1 MDYRQELIELALSAR
16 QAARELAV
24 ASTETK
30 NAAIMAISDAL
41 ITQQAEILA
50 ANEKDIQA
58 GEKKGLTQ
66 ALLDR
71 LLLTPERI
79 VAISQAAKEVVDLPD
94 PIGSVIRGSK
104 RPNGLQ
110 VNQVRVPLGVI
121 GMIYEA
127 RPNVTVD
134 AAILAIKS
142 GNTCLLKG
150 GSEAFETNMV
160 LAQVIQGAIA
170 PFIPK
175 TAVNFIAHTDRAV
188 VTALIQL
195 HGYIDVVVPR
205 GSQRLISAVVE
216 NATVPTI
223 ETGVGICHTFVD
235 ESADLTM
242 ALKIVENA
250 KVQRPAVCNS
260 LETILVHEGVAR
272 NFLPQLIENFSHHRV
287 EIRGCE
293 RVQAMID
300 VNLATDED
308 WDTEYLDL
316 IVSVKVVD
324 TLDMAMQHI
333 HEHGSHHS
341 EAIITN
347 DFANS
352 QRFLTEVDAA
362 AVYVNASTRFTDG
375 GELGYGAELGISTQ
389 KLHARGP
396 LGLSEL
402 TTNKYQIIGNGQIR
416 S

>member
-1 MDYRQELIELALSAR
+1 MNYRQELIELAVGAR
-16 QAARELAV
+16 SAARVLATV
-24 ASTETK
+24 STETK
-30 NAAIMAISDAL
+30 NMAIAAIAQAL
-41 ITQQAEILA
+41 EENQQQILA
-50 ANEKDIQA
+50 ANAKDIAA
-58 GEKKGLTQ
+58 GEAKGLTK
-66 ALLDR
+66 ALIDR
-71 LLLTPERI
+71 LLLTPDRI
-79 VAISQAAKEVVDLPD
+79 SDIAQAAREVIELPD

-142 GNTCLLKG
+142 GNACLLKG
-150 GSEAFETNMV
+150 GSEAFETNLV
-160 LAQVIQGAIA
+160 LSQLIQAAIA
-170 PFIPK
+170 PYIPQ
-175 TAVNFIAHTDRAV
+175 TAVNFIAYTDRAV

-195 HGYIDVVVPR
+195 HGYLDVVVPR

-223 ETGVGICHTFVD
+223 ETGIGICHTYVD
-235 ESADLTM
+235 ASADLPM
-242 ALKIVENA
+242 ALAIVENA

-260 LETILVHEGVAR
+260 LETILVHEAIASQ
-272 NFLPQLIENFSHHRV
+272 FLPQLLACFTTLGV

-293 RVQAMID
+293 RTQAMIP
-300 VNLATDED
+300 VVPATAED

-316 IVSVKVVD
+316 IVSVKIVAD
-324 TLDMAMQHI
+324 INGAIEHI
-333 HEHGSHHS
+333 FQHGSKHS

-352 QRFLTEVDAA
+352 QQFLAEVDAA

-375 GELGYGAELGISTQ
+375 GALGYGAELGISTQ

-402 TTNKYQIIGNGQIR
+402 TTNKYQIIGTGQVR
-416 S
+416 

>member
-1 MDYRQELIELALSAR
+1 MDYRQELITLAVGAR
-16 QAARELAV
+16 AAARVLAT

-30 NAAIMAISDAL
+30 NQAIAAIAQAL
-41 ITQQAEILA
+41 EMNQEQILA
-50 ANEKDIQA
+50 ANAKDIVA
-58 GEKKGLTQ
+58 GEAKGLTK

-79 VAISQAAKEVVDLPD
+79 AGIAQAAREVIELPD

-150 GSEAFETNMV
+150 GSEAFETNLV
-160 LAQVIQGAIA
+160 LAQIIQTAIA
-170 PFIPK
+170 PYIPA
-175 TAVNFIAHTDRAV
+175 TAVNFIAYTDRAV

-195 HGYIDVVVPR
+195 HGYLDVVVPR

-223 ETGVGICHTFVD
+223 ETGIGICHTFID
-235 ESADLTM
+235 ASADLTM
-242 ALKIVENA
+242 ALTIVENA

-260 LETILVHEGVAR
+260 LETILVHEEIA
-272 NFLPQLIENFSHHRV
+272 NQFLPQLAARFTTLGV

-293 RVQAMID
+293 RTQAIISA
-300 VNLATDED
+300 VPATAED

-316 IVSVKVVD
+316 IVSIKVVND
-324 TLDMAMQHI
+324 VNGAIEHI
-333 HEHGSHHS
+333 FAHGSKHS

-347 DFANS
+347 DFGNS
-352 QRFLTEVDAA
+352 QQFLAEVDAA

-416 S
+416 

>member
-1 MDYRQELIELALSAR
+1 MDYRQELIELALGAR
-16 QAARELAV
+16 RAARELAV

-30 NAAIMAISDAL
+30 NAAIGAIATSL
-41 ITQQAEILA
+41 ISNQAEILA

-58 GEKKGLTQ
+58 GTTKGLTQ

-71 LLLTPERI
+71 LVLTPERI
-79 VAISQAAKEVVDLPD
+79 KAIAQAANEVIELPD
-94 PIGSVIRGSK
+94 PIGSMIQGSK

-150 GSEAFETNMV
+150 GSEAFETNKV
-160 LAQVIQGAIA
+160 LATVIQTAIA

-223 ETGVGICHTFVD
+223 ETGIGICHTYVD
-235 ESADLTM
+235 ASADLTM
-242 ALKIVENA
+242 ALRIVENA

-260 LETILVHEGVAR
+260 LETILVHEAVAEQ
-272 NFLPQLIENFSHHRV
+272 FLPQLSKCFNAAGV

-293 RVQAMID
+293 RVQAMIE
-300 VNLATDED
+300 VTPATAED

-316 IVSVKVVD
+316 IVSVRVVND
-324 TLDMAMQHI
+324 LEMAMEHI
-333 HEHGSHHS
+333 QRHGSHHS

-347 DFANS
+347 DFSNS
-352 QRFLTEVDAA
+352 QRFLAEVDAA
-362 AVYVNASTRFTDG
+362 AIYVNASTRFTDG

-416 S
+416 

>member
-1 MDYRQELIELALSAR
+1 MNYRQELIELAVGAR
-16 QAARELAV
+16 SAARVLATV
-24 ASTETK
+24 STETK
-30 NAAIMAISDAL
+30 NMAIAAIAQAL
-41 ITQQAEILA
+41 EENQQQILA
-50 ANEKDIQA
+50 ANAKDIAA
-58 GEKKGLTQ
+58 GEAKGLTK
-66 ALLDR
+66 ALIDR
-71 LLLTPERI
+71 LLLTPDRI
-79 VAISQAAKEVVDLPD
+79 SDIAQAAREVIELPD

-142 GNTCLLKG
+142 GNACLLKG
-150 GSEAFETNMV
+150 GSEAFETNLV
-160 LAQVIQGAIA
+160 LSQLIQAAIA
-170 PFIPK
+170 PYIPQ
-175 TAVNFIAHTDRAV
+175 TAVNFIAYTDRAV

-195 HGYIDVVVPR
+195 HGYLDVVVPR

-223 ETGVGICHTFVD
+223 ETGIGICHTYVD
-235 ESADLTM
+235 ASADLTM
-242 ALKIVENA
+242 ALAIVENA

-260 LETILVHEGVAR
+260 LETILVHEAIASQ
-272 NFLPQLIENFSHHRV
+272 FLPQLLARFTTLGV

-293 RVQAMID
+293 RTQAMIP
-300 VNLATDED
+300 VVPATAKD

-316 IVSVKVVD
+316 IVSVKIVAD
-324 TLDMAMQHI
+324 INGAIEHI
-333 HEHGSHHS
+333 FQHGSKHS

-352 QRFLTEVDAA
+352 QQFLAEVDAA

-375 GELGYGAELGISTQ
+375 GALGYGAELGISTQ

-402 TTNKYQIIGNGQIR
+402 TTNKYQIIGTGQVR
-416 S
+416 

>member
-1 MDYRQELIELALSAR
+1 MNYRQELIELAVGAR
-16 QAARELAV
+16 SAARVLATV
-24 ASTETK
+24 STETK
-30 NAAIMAISDAL
+30 NMAIAAIAQAL
-41 ITQQAEILA
+41 EENQQQILA
-50 ANEKDIQA
+50 ANAKDIAA
-58 GEKKGLTQ
+58 GEAKGLTK
-66 ALLDR
+66 ALIDR
-71 LLLTPERI
+71 LLLTPDRI
-79 VAISQAAKEVVDLPD
+79 SDIAQAAREVIELPD

-142 GNTCLLKG
+142 GNACLLKG
-150 GSEAFETNMV
+150 GSEAFETNLV
-160 LAQVIQGAIA
+160 LSQLIQAAIA
-170 PFIPK
+170 PYIPQ
-175 TAVNFIAHTDRAV
+175 TAVNFIAYTDRAV

-195 HGYIDVVVPR
+195 HGYLDVVVPR

-223 ETGVGICHTFVD
+223 ETGIGICHTYVD
-235 ESADLTM
+235 ASADLPM
-242 ALKIVENA
+242 ALAIVENA

-260 LETILVHEGVAR
+260 LETILVHEAIASQ
-272 NFLPQLIENFSHHRV
+272 FLPQLLARFTTLGV

-293 RVQAMID
+293 RTQAMIP
-300 VNLATDED
+300 VVPATAED

-316 IVSVKVVD
+316 IVSVKIVAD
-324 TLDMAMQHI
+324 INGAIEHI
-333 HEHGSHHS
+333 FQHGSKHS

-352 QRFLTEVDAA
+352 QQFLAEVDAA

-375 GELGYGAELGISTQ
+375 GALGYGAELGISTQ

-402 TTNKYQIIGNGQIR
+402 TTNKYQIIGTGQVR
-416 S
+416 

>member
-1 MDYRQELIELALSAR
+1 MNYRQELIELAVGAR
-16 QAARELAV
+16 SAARVLATV
-24 ASTETK
+24 STETK
-30 NAAIMAISDAL
+30 NMAIAAIAQAL
-41 ITQQAEILA
+41 EENQQQILA
-50 ANEKDIQA
+50 ANAKDIAA
-58 GEKKGLTQ
+58 GEAKGLTK
-66 ALLDR
+66 ALIDR
-71 LLLTPERI
+71 LLLTPDRI
-79 VAISQAAKEVVDLPD
+79 SDIAQAAREVIELPD

-142 GNTCLLKG
+142 GNACLLKG
-150 GSEAFETNMV
+150 GSEAFETNLV
-160 LAQVIQGAIA
+160 LSQLIQAAIA
-170 PFIPK
+170 PYIPQ
-175 TAVNFIAHTDRAV
+175 TAVNFIAYTDRAV

-195 HGYIDVVVPR
+195 HGYLDVVVPR

-223 ETGVGICHTFVD
+223 ETGIGICHTYVD
-235 ESADLTM
+235 ASADLTM
-242 ALKIVENA
+242 ALAIVENA

-260 LETILVHEGVAR
+260 LETILVHEAIASQ
-272 NFLPQLIENFSHHRV
+272 FLPQLLARFTTLGV

-293 RVQAMID
+293 RTQAMIP
-300 VNLATDED
+300 VVPATAED

-316 IVSVKVVD
+316 IVSVKIVAD
-324 TLDMAMQHI
+324 INGAIEHI
-333 HEHGSHHS
+333 FQHGSKHS

-352 QRFLTEVDAA
+352 QQFLAEVDAA

-375 GELGYGAELGISTQ
+375 GALGYGAELGISTQ

-402 TTNKYQIIGNGQIR
+402 TTNKYQIIGTGQVR
-416 S
+416 

>member
-1 MDYRQELIELALSAR
+1 MNYRQELIELAVGAR
-16 QAARELAV
+16 SAARVLATV
-24 ASTETK
+24 STETK
-30 NAAIMAISDAL
+30 NMAIAAIAQAL
-41 ITQQAEILA
+41 EENQQQILA
-50 ANEKDIQA
+50 ANAKDIAA
-58 GEKKGLTQ
+58 GEAKGLTK
-66 ALLDR
+66 ALIDR
-71 LLLTPERI
+71 LLLTPDRI
-79 VAISQAAKEVVDLPD
+79 SDIAQAAREVIELPD

-127 RPNVTVD
+127 RPIVTVD

-142 GNTCLLKG
+142 GNACLLKG
-150 GSEAFETNMV
+150 GSEAFETNLV
-160 LAQVIQGAIA
+160 LSQLIQAAIA
-170 PFIPK
+170 PYIPQ
-175 TAVNFIAHTDRAV
+175 TAVNFIAYTDRAV

-195 HGYIDVVVPR
+195 HGYLDVVVPR

-223 ETGVGICHTFVD
+223 ETGIGICHTYVD
-235 ESADLTM
+235 ASADLTM
-242 ALKIVENA
+242 ALAIVENA

-260 LETILVHEGVAR
+260 LETILVHEAIASQ
-272 NFLPQLIENFSHHRV
+272 FLPQLLARFTTLGV

-293 RVQAMID
+293 RTQAMIP
-300 VNLATDED
+300 VVPATAED

-316 IVSVKVVD
+316 IVSVKIVAD
-324 TLDMAMQHI
+324 INGAIEHI
-333 HEHGSHHS
+333 FQHGSKHS

-352 QRFLTEVDAA
+352 QQFLAEVDAA

-375 GELGYGAELGISTQ
+375 GALGYGAELGISTQ

-402 TTNKYQIIGNGQIR
+402 TTNKYQIIGTGQVR
-416 S
+416 

>member
-1 MDYRQELIELALSAR
+1 MDYRQELISLALGAR
-16 QAARELAV
+16 TAARVLAT

-30 NAAIMAISDAL
+30 NQAIAAIAQAL
-41 ITQQAEILA
+41 ETNQEQILA
-50 ANEKDIQA
+50 ANAKDIAA
-58 GEKKGLTQ
+58 GEAKGLTK

-79 VAISQAAKEVVDLPD
+79 AGIAQAAREVIELPD

-150 GSEAFETNMV
+150 GSEAFETNLV
-160 LAQVIQGAIA
+160 LAQIIQTAIA
-170 PFIPK
+170 PYLPQ

-205 GSQRLISAVVE
+205 GSQRLIAAVVE

-223 ETGVGICHTFVD
+223 ETGIGICHTYVD
-235 ESADLTM
+235 ASADLTM
-242 ALKIVENA
+242 ALAIVENA

-260 LETILVHEGVAR
+260 LETILVHETIA
-272 NFLPQLIENFSHHRV
+272 NQFLPQLAARFATLGV

-293 RVQAMID
+293 RTQAMIP
-300 VNLATDED
+300 VVPATAED

-316 IVSVKVVD
+316 IVSVKVVAD
-324 TLDMAMQHI
+324 INGAIEHI
-333 HEHGSHHS
+333 FQHGSKHS

-352 QRFLTEVDAA
+352 QQFLAEVDAA

-416 S
+416 

>member
-1 MDYRQELIELALSAR
+1 MDYRQELIELALEAR
-16 QAARELAV
+16 KAARELAI
-24 ASTETK
+24 ASTQTK
-30 NAAIMAISDAL
+30 NAAIGAIAEAL
-41 ITQQAEILA
+41 IENQAEILV

-58 GEKKGLTQ
+58 GIAKGLTP

-79 VAISQAAKEVVDLPD
+79 AAIAQAANEVIELPD

-150 GSEAFETNMV
+150 GSEAFETNKV
-160 LAQVIQGAIA
+160 LAAVIQTAIA
-170 PFIPK
+170 PFLPK

-205 GSQRLISAVVE
+205 GSQRLISAVVA

-223 ETGVGICHTFVD
+223 ETGIGICHTFID
-235 ESADLTM
+235 ASADLTM
-242 ALKIVENA
+242 ALQIVENA

-260 LETILVHEGVAR
+260 LETILVHEAVAAQ
-272 NFLPQLIENFSHHRV
+272 FLPQLAICFEAHRV

-293 RVQAMID
+293 QVCAIIA
-300 VNLATDED
+300 ATPATQED

-316 IVSVKVVD
+316 IVSVKVVND
-324 TLDMAMQHI
+324 LEMAMEHI
-333 HEHGSHHS
+333 QRHGSHHS

-352 QRFLTEVDAA
+352 QRFLAEVDAA

-416 S
+416 

>member
-1 MDYRQELIELALSAR
+1 MDYRQELIELALGAR
-16 QAARELAV
+16 RAARELAV

-30 NAAIMAISDAL
+30 NAAIGAIATSL
-41 ITQQAEILA
+41 ISNQAEILA

-58 GEKKGLTQ
+58 GTTKGLTQ

-71 LLLTPERI
+71 LVLTPERI
-79 VAISQAAKEVVDLPD
+79 KAIAQAANEVIELPD
-94 PIGSVIRGSK
+94 PIGSMIQGSK

-150 GSEAFETNMV
+150 GSEAFETNKV
-160 LAQVIQGAIA
+160 LATVIQTAIA

-223 ETGVGICHTFVD
+223 ETGIGICHTYVD
-235 ESADLTM
+235 ASADLTM
-242 ALKIVENA
+242 ALRIVENA

-260 LETILVHEGVAR
+260 LETILVHEAVAEQ
-272 NFLPQLIENFSHHRV
+272 FLPQLSKCFNAAGV

-300 VNLATDED
+300 VTPATAED

-316 IVSVKVVD
+316 IVSVRVVND
-324 TLDMAMQHI
+324 LEMAMEHI
-333 HEHGSHHS
+333 QRHGSHHS

-347 DFANS
+347 DFSNS
-352 QRFLTEVDAA
+352 QRFLAEVDAA
-362 AVYVNASTRFTDG
+362 AIYVNASTRFTDG

-416 S
+416 

>member
-1 MDYRQELIELALSAR
+1 MNYRQELIELAVGAR
-16 QAARELAV
+16 SAARVLATV
-24 ASTETK
+24 STETK
-30 NAAIMAISDAL
+30 NMAIAAIAQAL
-41 ITQQAEILA
+41 EENQQQILA
-50 ANEKDIQA
+50 ANAKDIAA
-58 GEKKGLTQ
+58 GEAKGLTK
-66 ALLDR
+66 ALIDR
-71 LLLTPERI
+71 LLLTPDRI
-79 VAISQAAKEVVDLPD
+79 SDIAQAAREVIELPD

-142 GNTCLLKG
+142 GNACLLKG
-150 GSEAFETNMV
+150 GSEAFETNLV
-160 LAQVIQGAIA
+160 LSQLIQAAIA
-170 PFIPK
+170 PYIPQ
-175 TAVNFIAHTDRAV
+175 TAVNFIAYTDRAV

-195 HGYIDVVVPR
+195 HGYLDVVVPR

-223 ETGVGICHTFVD
+223 ETGIGICHTYVD
-235 ESADLTM
+235 ASADLPM
-242 ALKIVENA
+242 ALAIVENA

-260 LETILVHEGVAR
+260 LETILVHEAIASQ
-272 NFLPQLIENFSHHRV
+272 FLPQLLARFTTLGV

-293 RVQAMID
+293 RTQAMIP
-300 VNLATDED
+300 VVPATAED

-316 IVSVKVVD
+316 IVSVKIVAD
-324 TLDMAMQHI
+324 INGAIEHI
-333 HEHGSHHS
+333 FQHGSKHS

-352 QRFLTEVDAA
+352 QQFLAEVDTA

-375 GELGYGAELGISTQ
+375 GALGYGAELGISTQ

-402 TTNKYQIIGNGQIR
+402 TTNKYQIIGTGQVR
-416 S
+416 

>member
-1 MDYRQELIELALSAR
+1 MDYRQELISLALGAR
-16 QAARELAV
+16 AAARVLAT

-30 NAAIMAISDAL
+30 NQAIAAIAQAL
-41 ITQQAEILA
+41 ETNQEQILA
-50 ANEKDIQA
+50 ANAKDIAA
-58 GEKKGLTQ
+58 GEAKGLTK

-79 VAISQAAKEVVDLPD
+79 AGIAQAAREVIELPD

-150 GSEAFETNMV
+150 GSEAFETNLV
-160 LAQVIQGAIA
+160 LAQIIQTAIA
-170 PFIPK
+170 PYLPQ

-205 GSQRLISAVVE
+205 GSQRLIAAVVE

-223 ETGVGICHTFVD
+223 ETGIGICHTYVD
-235 ESADLTM
+235 ASADLTM
-242 ALKIVENA
+242 ALAIVENA

-260 LETILVHEGVAR
+260 LETILVHETIA
-272 NFLPQLIENFSHHRV
+272 NQFLPQLAARFATLGV

-293 RVQAMID
+293 RTQAMIP
-300 VNLATDED
+300 VVPATAED

-316 IVSVKVVD
+316 IVSVKVVAD
-324 TLDMAMQHI
+324 INGAIEHI
-333 HEHGSHHS
+333 FQHGSKHS

-352 QRFLTEVDAA
+352 QQFLAEVDAA

-416 S
+416 

>member
-1 MDYRQELIELALSAR
+1 MDYRQELISLALGAR
-16 QAARELAV
+16 AAARVLAT

-30 NAAIMAISDAL
+30 NQAIAAIAQAL
-41 ITQQAEILA
+41 ETNQEQILT
-50 ANEKDIQA
+50 ANAKDIAA
-58 GEKKGLTQ
+58 GEAKGLTK

-79 VAISQAAKEVVDLPD
+79 AGIAQAAREVIELPD

-150 GSEAFETNMV
+150 GSEAFETNLV
-160 LAQVIQGAIA
+160 LAQIIQTAIA
-170 PFIPK
+170 PYLPQ

-195 HGYIDVVVPR
+195 HGYLDVVVPR
-205 GSQRLISAVVE
+205 GSQRLIAAVVE

-223 ETGVGICHTFVD
+223 ETGIGICHTYVD
-235 ESADLTM
+235 ASADLTM
-242 ALKIVENA
+242 ALAIVENA

-260 LETILVHEGVAR
+260 LETILVHEAVA
-272 NFLPQLIENFSHHRV
+272 NQFLPQLAARFTTLGV

-293 RVQAMID
+293 RTQALISA
-300 VNLATDED
+300 VPATAED

-316 IVSVKVVD
+316 IVSVKIVPD
-324 TLDMAMQHI
+324 INGAIEHI
-333 HEHGSHHS
+333 FQHGSKHS

-352 QRFLTEVDAA
+352 QQFLAEVDAA

-416 S
+416 